1 MANDIDTPGL
11 CNCTKVRRAARHIT
25 RFYDTRLSAAGLRA
39 TQYSIL
45 GYLKH
50 RGPKTMLELA
60 ELMTMD
66 RATVG
71 HNLRPL
77 ERDELITVAVSEAD
91 RRVRIVSIT
100 DEGLKRVAVGRPGW
114 DRAQA
119 EFESYFGA
127 ERAAAMR
134 QMMDQ
139 VVGCNF
145 DIG

>member
-1 MANDIDTPGL
+1 
-11 CNCTKVRRAARHIT
+11 
-25 RFYDTRLSAAGLRA
+25 
-39 TQYSIL
+39 
-45 GYLKH
+45 
-50 RGPKTMLELA
+50 
-60 ELMTMD
+60 MD

-77 ERDELITVAVSEAD
+77 ERDGLITAAVSEAD

-100 DEGLKRVAVGRPGW
+100 DEGLERVALRRPGW

-119 EFESYFGA
+119 KFQSCFDA

-139 VVGCNF
+139 AVGCNF
-145 DIG
+145 DNG

>member
-1 MANDIDTPGL
+1 
-11 CNCTKVRRAARHIT
+11 
-25 RFYDTRLSAAGLRA
+25 
-39 TQYSIL
+39 
-45 GYLKH
+45 
-50 RGPKTMLELA
+50 MLELA

-77 ERDELITVAVSEAD
+77 ERDGLITVAVSEAD

-100 DEGLKRVAVGRPGW
+100 EEGLKRVTLGRPGW

-119 EFESYFGA
+119 EFESCFDA

-134 QMMDQ
+134 QTMDQ
-139 VVGCNF
+139 VVHCNF

>member
-1 MANDIDTPGL
+1 
-11 CNCTKVRRAARHIT
+11 
-25 RFYDTRLSAAGLRA
+25 
-39 TQYSIL
+39 
-45 GYLKH
+45 
-50 RGPKTMLELA
+50 
-60 ELMTMD
+60 MD

-100 DEGLKRVAVGRPGW
+100 DEGLKRVAAGRPGGIV
-114 DRAQA
+114 A
-119 EFESYFGA
+119 EFESCFGA

>member
-1 MANDIDTPGL
+1 
-11 CNCTKVRRAARHIT
+11 
-25 RFYDTRLSAAGLRA
+25 
-39 TQYSIL
+39 
-45 GYLKH
+45 
-50 RGPKTMLELA
+50 
-60 ELMTMD
+60 MTMD

-77 ERDELITVAVSEAD
+77 ERDGLITAAVSEAD

-100 DEGLKRVAVGRPGW
+100 DEGLERVALRRPGW

-119 EFESYFGA
+119 EFESCFGA

-139 VVGCNF
+139 VVGRNF

>member
-1 MANDIDTPGL
+1 
-11 CNCTKVRRAARHIT
+11 
-25 RFYDTRLSAAGLRA
+25 
-39 TQYSIL
+39 
-45 GYLKH
+45 
-50 RGPKTMLELA
+50 
-60 ELMTMD
+60 MD

-127 ERAAAMR
+127 ERAAEGTASSRELYDRMLDLYPNR
-134 QMMDQ
+134 
-139 VVGCNF
+139 VNRGALWSSARA
-145 DIG
+145 IKG